1 MQGAY
6 KSKEITVDIIQ
17 NKTTASVISLMIKS
31 VHEQE
36 VAKNIHISTV
46 KDNKLLMKLIW
57 SNACNIMLV
66 KSNKCNWKLEIV
78 WMNLAINHHN
88 WYQWND

>member
-1 MQGAY
+1 MQEAY
-6 KSKEITVDIIQ
+6 KSKEITVDIIH

-46 KDNKLLMKLIW
+46 KDNKLLMKLI
-57 SNACNIMLV
+57 
-66 KSNKCNWKLEIV
+66 
-78 WMNLAINHHN
+78 
-88 WYQWND
+88 